1 MRTGKLTKEQVHAVT
16 DIIDAAAKQIER
28 LV

>member
-1 MRTGKLTKEQVHAVT
+1 MKLGSLTADQIHAVT

-28 LV
+28 V